1 MVPALAD
8 LLKVNKKWCSFAGG
22 TILGNENLA
31 QLDLEDPVYTSRGV
45 SRFRFSG
52 FSSQ

>member
-22 TILGNENLA
+22 TILVMKTLHNSILKTPFTQAGA
-31 QLDLEDPVYTSRGV
+31 
-45 SRFRFSG
+45 
-52 FSSQ
+52 